1 MTLKKSLIGATL
13 AGNKE
18 WKFINWTT
26 SEKLVFRLQ
35 MRIAK
40 AMRGEEVQ
48 QGKSLAKASY
58 SLLFS
63 KMYGGTKSYQQ
74 QGSKNSWN

>member
-1 MTLKKSLIGATL
+1 MTLKKSLTGATL
-13 AGNKE
+13 ADNKD
-18 WKFINWTT
+18 WKSIDWKS

-35 MRIAK
+35 IRIAK

-63 KMYGGTKSYQQ
+63 KMYGSTKSYQQ
-74 QGSKNSWN
+74 QRIKNSWN